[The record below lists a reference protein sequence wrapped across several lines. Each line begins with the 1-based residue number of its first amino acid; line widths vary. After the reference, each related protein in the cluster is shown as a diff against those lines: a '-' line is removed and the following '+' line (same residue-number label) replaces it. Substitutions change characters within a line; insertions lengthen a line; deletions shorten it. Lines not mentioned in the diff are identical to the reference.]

1 MKLSRYCLP
10 ILTAVTLLVGCEDK
24 KMRLDCE
31 KVTLENGLTVLLCQS
46 GQAPVVTVGVMY
58 HVGCNREEKGKTGFA
73 HLFEHLMFSE
83 SQHVPPKVAWKLIQG
98 LGGTMNGW
106 TSTDHTFYHETV
118 PISGLEAALW
128 MESDRM
134 GYLLPTMTPQA
145 LAVQQGVVINE
156 KRQTEGNVPY
166 GYEWEIKNK
175 LIYGEDHP
183 CGHTVIGKTLDIANA
198 KLADVQ
204 AFHEKYYI
212 PNNATLV
219 ICGKFDREE
228 TMKLVEKYFGDIP
241 AGAPIS
247 DPKEAPVALPK
258 ELNYYY
264 LDKLATAPDLSFVYP
279 AVNEFSKESVPLKAL
294 SFLLGAGKEAPM
306 YRRLVET
313 KLAPSVDVYADG
325 CDLAGEFTVS
335 ARLLPGVK
343 VEDAYKA
350 VGEAYRDFENSRDT
364 LQKELDRYKAKCL
377 REFYTRLEKSIDKA
391 FLLAYS
397 DEYAGSWNRLNEM
410 ADQMESVTL
419 DDVFEVYE
427 KYVKGKPCLVFTTL
441 PPDKENLV
449 MAGSVK
455 WPEIKE
461 PAVDES
467 GFGQPGEGYQA
478 VKDLPSSFDR
488 SKIPAEGPLPKLEP
502 PKVQREKI
510 GGKIDVIVDNDPSL
524 PLAEVSF
531 ILHGGQQRETLEN
544 SGITKLTAELLLE
557 GTKKLKAAE
566 FDGAVRDL
574 GAGVSAK
581 PSVDCVLLRA
591 QTVSSNLKELM
602 PLLEQALLEPSF
614 TQEDFERVKARQ
626 LEQLR
631 QEMSDPESMADNLF
645 SQSVYGPVPV
655 AMPFNGREESLM
667 KITREDV
674 EKYYREVFRRSRLS
688 AAAAGDITLDELK
701 DYAKNIF
708 AAYEEAEFLPEPGE
722 IEPYDYPAGKLV
734 EKILPDAGQSEI
746 RVGLPAMNCKS
757 EDYFKGYLMNFML
770 GGCFSSRLNLVL
782 REEKAYTYGASSYFD
797 AEKCCG
803 SFLASTAV
811 DAQYTRES
819 LDIIKDIMEK
829 YPETLTQEDLDYT
842 KSTCAKSLLRRG
854 ETIGDR
860 RAVLETILRFDH
872 PVDFLLKRSKIIEDI
887 TLDEIKALA
896 KKYVVPEKMT
906 TVVVGPKEEPTI
918 FDQIK
923 SQDGEL
929 FSFELDGKPYKG
941 FADFPT
947 IEEKSERTKDG
958 ETYCKKVKVSDELV
972 GEIQAK
978 HNDKYDQTEYTIYFT
993 NVGDKP
999 SQVISKLRALDT
1011 VFAGDHPVLRGI
1023 GGDYQ
1028 EHHKPYEHDLTQGD
1042 GNVAFLSLSG
1052 RPTHQTFP
1060 YYDLVLGEGGIFLAL
1075 GWAGTFGARFERE
1088 EGETRVIL
1096 KSDVFLEASLLPG
1109 EKIRTGLVVLLP
1121 YEGRDKTK
1129 AWNLW
1134 RRWFIECNMPRANAQ
1149 GDPIKPFTAV
1159 GFNPDAGKEHIEQW
1173 DGSSAE
1179 DSTTWKRTLD
1189 KLVQEDLV
1197 ADVHWFDAGW
1207 YSDPNKNTPG
1217 LYWYTS
1223 VGSWEV
1229 DPVKWPGETLK
1240 EYFDACREKGMV
1252 NLMWFEPERVTS
1264 VEGLVKNYGYKP
1276 EWAINDG
1283 AQYRQT
1289 TNDLGN
1295 KECFEWTKERV
1306 LGTMKRVGAD
1316 IYREDNNFSHAPNW
1330 KFHDEEETKRLGI
1343 PRSGLTENFLIQGH
1357 YALWDAIIDFQKT
1370 RNGCTYV
1377 DSCASGGGRNDIES
1391 MRRGIPFMRSDADRT
1406 TSGLRLSMT
1415 STLPYWIPFHGSNNK
1430 ETKGELDPPS
1440 GKGNDFYI
1448 SRASYLPAAW
1458 QIGGQVTQNPDLD
1471 LQLMRDVMKEWR
1483 SVSDLLL
1490 KDLYV
1495 LTPWHA
1501 EDDLKGWTA
1510 FAYHDPDTDE
1520 AAVLAFRQDECEEA
1534 DYILKLPFADPDK
1547 TYAIADADTKKTT
1560 ERKGSELIEGIKA
1573 TLPEKRS
1580 SLLWRITSK

>member
-10 ILTAVTLLVGCEDK
+10 ILTALTLTVGCEDE
-24 KMRLDCE
+24 KMRLSCE
-31 KVTLENGLTVLLCQS
+31 KVTLNNGLTVLLCQE
-46 GQAPVVTVGVMY
+46 GYAPVVTVGVLY

-83 SQHVPPKVAWKLIQG
+83 SQHVPPKVAWKMIQG

-106 TSTDHTFYHETV
+106 TSVDHTFYHETV
-118 PISGLEAALW
+118 PVSGMEDAMW
-128 MESDRM
+128 MEADRM

-156 KRQTEGNVPY
+156 KRQTEVNVPY
-166 GYEWEIKNK
+166 GYDWEIKSK
-175 LIYGEDHP
+175 LMYGPDHP
-183 CGHTVIGKTLDIANA
+183 CGHTVIGNMEDLTNA

-212 PNNATLV
+212 PRNATLV
-219 ICGKFDREE
+219 LCGRFDRDEA
-228 TMKLVEKYFGDIP
+228 LRLAEKYFGDIP
-241 AGAPIS
+241 GGTALP
-247 DPKEAPVALPK
+247 DPKPRPIKLEK
-258 ELNYYY
+258 DLNYHY
-264 LDKLATAPDLSFVYP
+264 LDKLAGAPDISVVFP
-279 AVNEFSKESVPLKAL
+279 GTHEFSDDSIPMKAL
-294 SFLLGAGKEAPM
+294 AALLGTGKGSPV
-306 YRRLVET
+306 YRHLVEK
-313 KLAPSVDVYADG
+313 KLAPSAEVYSDG
-325 CDLAGEFTVS
+325 CDLTGEFTIT
-335 ARLLPGVK
+335 ARLLPGVTADEAK
-343 VEDAYKA
+343 NAIKDALK
-350 VGEAYRDFENSRDT
+350 DFEDNFSSYE
-364 LQKELDRYKAKCL
+364 KELDRYKARCL
-377 REFYTRLEKSIDKA
+377 REFYAKLQKSIDKA

-410 ADQMESVTL
+410 ADQMESVTM
-419 DDVFEVYE
+419 DDIKRVYE
-427 KYVKGKPCLVFTTL
+427 TYVKGKPSFTLTLLPADQAELAMKDSTLV
-441 PPDKENLV
+441 
-449 MAGSVK
+449 
-455 WPEIKE
+455 PEIKE
-461 PAVDES
+461 PVVDES
-467 GFGQPGEGYQA
+467 RFGQPGEGYQA

-488 SKIPAEGPLPKLEP
+488 SKIPPEGKLPEI
-502 PKVQREKI
+502 KVQEVQEEKI
-510 GGKIDVIVDNDPSL
+510 GDNIRLMVEKDETL
-524 PLAEVSF
+524 PMAEITF
-531 ILHGGQQRETLEN
+531 ILHGGQAKETLLN
-544 SGITKLTAELLLE
+544 SGITTLTAAMLLE
-557 GTKKLKAAE
+557 GTEDYDSLQ

-574 GAGVSAK
+574 GVALSARATAD
-581 PSVDCVLLRA
+581 SVLVRV
-591 QTVSSNLKELM
+591 QTLSSNIPKLF
-602 PLLEQALLEPSF
+602 PLLEQALTKPAF
-614 TQEDFERVKARQ
+614 RKEDLARVKARQ
-626 LEQLR
+626 LDQLR
-631 QEMSDPESMADNLF
+631 QDAIDPECLADNLF
-645 SQSVYGPVPV
+645 YENVYGRVPA
-655 AMPFNGREESLM
+655 AMPLNGTIES
-667 KITREDV
+667 V
-674 EKYYREVFRRSRLS
+674 EKLSEKDVADYYKNVFANSPLS
-688 AAAAGDITLDELK
+688 IAAVGDIDLEELK
-701 DYAKNIF
+701 ELSSGIIEFYSKAKADK
-708 AAYEEAEFLPEPGE
+708 AAPQVFEKFVPGRKVLKKSE
-722 IEPYDYPAGKLV
+722 
-734 EKILPDAGQSEI
+734 DAAQSEI
-746 RVGLPAMNCKS
+746 RVGLPAMSCQD
-757 EDYFKGYLMNFML
+757 EEYFKAHLMNFML
-770 GGCFSSRLNLVL
+770 GGCFSSRLNIVL
-782 REEKAYTYGASSYFD
+782 REEKAFTYGASSYFD
-797 AEKCCG
+797 AEKDFG
-803 SFLASTAV
+803 AYVISTAV
-811 DAQYTRES
+811 DAAHTEES
-819 LDIIKDIMEK
+819 LEIINDIVKK
-829 YPETLTQEDLDYT
+829 YADDLSEEDLEYT
-842 KSTCAKSLLRRG
+842 KATVAKSLVRRG
-854 ETIGDR
+854 ETVSDR
-860 RAVLETILRFDH
+860 RLLLETMLRFGYPIDYL
-872 PVDFLLKRSKIIEDI
+872 VKRQKITENI
-887 TLDEIKALA
+887 TLSEMKALA
-896 KKYVVPEKMT
+896 KKYIDPAKMT
-906 TVVVGPKEEPTI
+906 TVVVGPKDETTI

-923 SQDGEL
+923 NEDGEL

-947 IEEKSERTKDG
+947 IEEKSEQTKDG
-958 ETYCKKVKVSDELV
+958 ESYSKKVKISDELV

-999 SQVISKLRALDT
+999 SPVISKLRALDT

-1023 GGDYQ
+1023 GGDFQ
-1028 EHHKPYEHDLTQGD
+1028 EHHKPYEHDLTQGE
-1042 GNVAFLSLSG
+1042 GKVAFLSLSG

-1060 YYDLVLGEGGIFLAL
+1060 YYDLVLGEGGIFIAL

-1129 AWNLW
+1129 AWNYW

-1229 DPVKWPGETLK
+1229 DPVKWPGESLR

-1370 RNGCTYV
+1370 RGGCTYV

-1458 QIGGQVTQNPDLD
+1458 HIGGQVTQNPELD
-1471 LQLMRDVMKEWR
+1471 LKLMRDVMKEWR
-1483 SVSDLLL
+1483 SLSDLLL

-1510 FAYHDPDTDE
+1510 FAYHDPETDE

-1534 DYILKLPFADPDK
+1534 DYILKLPFADPAK
-1547 TYAIADADTKKTT
+1547 TYAIRDEDSGKVW
-1560 ERKGSELIEGIKA
+1560 ESKGSELRDGVKA

-1580 SLLWRITSK
+1580 SLLWRITSL

>member
-10 ILTAVTLLVGCEDK
+10 ILTALTLTVGCEDE
-24 KMRLDCE
+24 KMRLSCE
-31 KVTLENGLTVLLCQS
+31 KVTLNNGLTVLLCQE
-46 GQAPVVTVGVMY
+46 GYAPVVTVGVLY

-83 SQHVPPKVAWKLIQG
+83 SQHVPPKVAWKMIQG

-106 TSTDHTFYHETV
+106 TSVDHTFYHETV
-118 PISGLEAALW
+118 PVSGMEDAMW
-128 MESDRM
+128 MEADRM

-156 KRQTEGNVPY
+156 KRQTEVNVPY
-166 GYEWEIKNK
+166 GYDWEIKSK
-175 LIYGEDHP
+175 LMYGPDHP
-183 CGHTVIGKTLDIANA
+183 CGHTVIGNMEDLTNA

-212 PNNATLV
+212 PRNATLV
-219 ICGKFDREE
+219 LCGRFDRDEA
-228 TMKLVEKYFGDIP
+228 LRLAEKYFGDIP
-241 AGAPIS
+241 GGTALP
-247 DPKEAPVALPK
+247 DPKPRPIKLEK
-258 ELNYYY
+258 DLNYHY
-264 LDKLATAPDLSFVYP
+264 LDKLAGAPDISVVFP
-279 AVNEFSKESVPLKAL
+279 GTHEFSDDSIPLKAL
-294 SFLLGAGKEAPM
+294 AALLGTGKGSPV
-306 YRRLVET
+306 YRHLVEK
-313 KLAPSVDVYADG
+313 KLAPSAEVYSDG
-325 CDLAGEFTVS
+325 CDLTGEFTIT
-335 ARLLPGVK
+335 ARLLPGVTAEEARNAIK
-343 VEDAYKA
+343 DALK
-350 VGEAYRDFENSRDT
+350 DFEDNFSSYE
-364 LQKELDRYKAKCL
+364 KELDRYKARCL
-377 REFYTRLEKSIDKA
+377 REFYAKLQKSIDKA

-410 ADQMESVTL
+410 ADQMESVTM
-419 DDVFEVYE
+419 DDIKRVYE
-427 KYVKGKPCLVFTTL
+427 TYVKGKPSFTLTLLPADQAKLAMKDSTLV
-441 PPDKENLV
+441 
-449 MAGSVK
+449 
-455 WPEIKE
+455 PEIKE
-461 PAVDES
+461 PVVDES
-467 GFGQPGEGYQA
+467 RFGQPGEGYQA

-488 SKIPAEGPLPKLEP
+488 SKIPPEGKLPEI
-502 PKVQREKI
+502 KVQEVQEEKI
-510 GGKIDVIVDNDPSL
+510 GDNIRLMVEKDETL
-524 PLAEVSF
+524 PMAEITF
-531 ILHGGQQRETLEN
+531 ILHGGQAKETLLN
-544 SGITKLTAELLLE
+544 SGITTLTAAMLLE
-557 GTKKLKAAE
+557 GTEDYDSLQ

-574 GAGVSAK
+574 GVALSARATAD
-581 PSVDCVLLRA
+581 SVLVRV
-591 QTVSSNLKELM
+591 QTLSSNIPKLF
-602 PLLEQALLEPSF
+602 PLLEQTLTKPAF
-614 TQEDFERVKARQ
+614 RKEDLARVKARQ
-626 LEQLR
+626 LDQLR
-631 QEMSDPESMADNLF
+631 QDAIDPECLADNLF
-645 SQSVYGPVPV
+645 YENVYGRVPA
-655 AMPFNGREESLM
+655 AMPLNGTIES
-667 KITREDV
+667 V
-674 EKYYREVFRRSRLS
+674 EKLSEKDVADYYKNVFANSPLS
-688 AAAAGDITLDELK
+688 IAAVGDIDLEELK
-701 DYAKNIF
+701 ELSSGIIEFYSKAKADK
-708 AAYEEAEFLPEPGE
+708 AAPPAFEKFVPGR
-722 IEPYDYPAGKLV
+722 
-734 EKILPDAGQSEI
+734 KILKKSEDAAQSEI
-746 RVGLPAMNCKS
+746 RVGLPAMCCQD
-757 EDYFKGYLMNFML
+757 EEYFKAHLMNFML
-770 GGCFSSRLNLVL
+770 GGCFSSRLNIVL
-782 REEKAYTYGASSYFD
+782 REEKAFTYGASSYFD
-797 AEKCCG
+797 AEKDFG
-803 SFLASTAV
+803 AYVISTAV
-811 DAQYTRES
+811 DAAHTEES
-819 LDIIKDIMEK
+819 LEIINDIVKK
-829 YPETLTQEDLDYT
+829 YADDLSEEDLAYT
-842 KSTCAKSLLRRG
+842 KATVAKSLVRRG
-854 ETIGDR
+854 ETVSDR
-860 RAVLETILRFDH
+860 RQLLETMLRFDY
-872 PVDFLLKRSKIIEDI
+872 PIDYLLKRQKITENV
-887 TLDEIKALA
+887 TLSEMKALA
-896 KKYVVPEKMT
+896 KKYIDPAKMT
-906 TVVVGPKEEPTI
+906 TVVVGPKDETTI

-923 SQDGEL
+923 NEDGEL

-941 FADFPT
+941 FAGFPT
-947 IEEKSERTKDG
+947 IEEKSEQTKDG
-958 ETYCKKVKVSDELV
+958 ESYSKKVKISDELV

-999 SQVISKLRALDT
+999 SPVISKLRALDT

-1023 GGDYQ
+1023 GGDFQ
-1028 EHHKPYEHDLTQGD
+1028 EHHKPYEHDLSQGE
-1042 GNVAFLSLSG
+1042 GKVAFLSLSG

-1060 YYDLVLGEGGIFLAL
+1060 YYDLVLGEGGIFIAL
-1075 GWAGTFGARFERE
+1075 GWAGTFGARFERDE
-1088 EGETRVIL
+1088 SETRVIL

-1129 AWNLW
+1129 AWNYW

-1149 GDPIKPFTAV
+1149 GDPIKPFTAMC
-1159 GFNPDAGKEHIEQW
+1159 FNCDAGKEHIEQW

-1229 DPVKWPGETLK
+1229 DSVKWPGETLR
-1240 EYFDACREKGMV
+1240 EYFDACRELGMA

-1283 AQYRQT
+1283 AKYRQT

-1330 KFHDEEETKRLGI
+1330 KFHDEEETKRLGV
-1343 PRSGLTENFLIQGH
+1343 PRQGITENFLIQGH

-1370 RNGCTYV
+1370 RGGCTYV

-1471 LQLMRDVMKEWR
+1471 LQLMKDVMKEWR

-1547 TYAIADADTKKTT
+1547 TYAVTDTDTKKTT
-1560 ERKGSELIEGIKA
+1560 EHKGAELQQGLKA

>member
-10 ILTAVTLLVGCEDK
+10 ILTALTLTVGCEDD
-24 KMRLDCE
+24 KMRLSCE
-31 KVTLENGLTVLLCQS
+31 KVTLGNGLTVLLCQE
-46 GQAPVVTVGVMY
+46 GYAPVVTVGVLY

-106 TSTDHTFYHETV
+106 TSVDHTFYHETV
-118 PISGLEAALW
+118 PISGMEDAMW
-128 MESDRM
+128 MEADRM

-156 KRQTEGNVPY
+156 KRQTEVNVPY
-166 GYEWEIKNK
+166 GYDWEIKSK
-175 LIYGEDHP
+175 LMYGPDHP
-183 CGHTVIGKTLDIANA
+183 CGHTVIGNMEDLTNA

-212 PNNATLV
+212 PRNATLV
-219 ICGKFDREE
+219 LCGRFDRDEA
-228 TMKLVEKYFGDIP
+228 LRLAEKYFGDIP
-241 AGAPIS
+241 GGTALP
-247 DPKEAPVALPK
+247 DPKPRPIKLEK
-258 ELNYYY
+258 DLNYHY
-264 LDKLATAPDLSFVYP
+264 LDKLAGAPDISVVFP
-279 AVNEFSKESVPLKAL
+279 GTHEFSIDSIPLKAL
-294 SFLLGAGKEAPM
+294 AALLGTGKGSPV
-306 YRRLVET
+306 YRHLVEK
-313 KLAPSVDVYADG
+313 KLAPSAEVYSDG
-325 CDLAGEFTVS
+325 CDLTGEFTIT

-343 VEDAYKA
+343 AEEARNAIKDALK
-350 VGEAYRDFENSRDT
+350 DFEDNFSSYE
-364 LQKELDRYKAKCL
+364 KELERYKARCL
-377 REFYTRLEKSIDKA
+377 REFYSKLQKSIDKA

-410 ADQMESVTL
+410 ADQMESVTM
-419 DDVFEVYE
+419 DDIKRVYE
-427 KYVKGKPCLVFTTL
+427 TYVKGKPSFTLTILPADQGGLAMKDSTLV
-441 PPDKENLV
+441 
-449 MAGSVK
+449 
-455 WPEIKE
+455 PEIKE
-461 PAVDES
+461 PFVDES
-467 GFGQPGEGYQA
+467 RFGQPGEGCQT

-488 SKIPAEGPLPKLEP
+488 SKIPPEGKLPEI
-502 PKVQREKI
+502 KVQKVQEEKI
-510 GGKIDVIVDNDPSL
+510 GGNIRLMVEKDETL
-524 PLAEVSF
+524 PMAEITF
-531 ILHGGQQRETLEN
+531 ILHGGQAKETLLN
-544 SGITKLTAELLLE
+544 SGITTLTAAMLLE
-557 GTKKLKAAE
+557 GTEDYDSLR

-574 GAGVSAK
+574 GVALSTRATAD
-581 PSVDCVLLRA
+581 SVLVRV
-591 QTVSSNLKELM
+591 QTLSSNVPKLF
-602 PLLEQALLEPSF
+602 PLLEQALTKPAF
-614 TQEDFERVKARQ
+614 RKEDFARVKARQ
-626 LEQLR
+626 LDQLR
-631 QEMSDPESMADNLF
+631 QDAIDPECLADNLF
-645 SQSVYGPVPV
+645 YENVYGRVPA
-655 AMPFNGREESLM
+655 AMPLNGTIES
-667 KITREDV
+667 V
-674 EKYYREVFRRSRLS
+674 EKLSEKDVADYYKNVFANSPLS
-688 AAAAGDITLDELK
+688 IAAVGDIDIEELK
-701 DYAKNIF
+701 ELSSGIIEFYSKAKAEK
-708 AAYEEAEFLPEPGE
+708 AAPPVFEKFVPGRKVLKKSE
-722 IEPYDYPAGKLV
+722 
-734 EKILPDAGQSEI
+734 DAAQSEI
-746 RVGLPAMNCKS
+746 RVGLPAMSCQD
-757 EDYFKGYLMNFML
+757 EEYFKSHLMNFML
-770 GGCFSSRLNLVL
+770 GGCFSARLNIVL

-797 AEKCCG
+797 AEKDYG
-803 SFLASTAV
+803 AYVISTAV
-811 DAQYTRES
+811 DAAHTEES
-819 LDIIKDIMEK
+819 LEIINDIVKK
-829 YPETLTQEDLDYT
+829 YADDLSEEDLAYT
-842 KSTCAKSLLRRG
+842 KATVAKSLVRRG
-854 ETIGDR
+854 ETVSDR
-860 RAVLETILRFDH
+860 RQLLETMLRFDY
-872 PVDFLLKRSKIIEDI
+872 PIDYLLKRQKITENV
-887 TLDEIKALA
+887 TLSEMKALA
-896 KKYVVPEKMT
+896 KKYIDPAKMT
-906 TVVVGPKEEPTI
+906 TVVVGPKDETTI

-923 SQDGEL
+923 NEDGEL

-947 IEEKSERTKDG
+947 IEEKSEQTKDG
-958 ETYCKKVKVSDELV
+958 ESYSKKVKISDELV

-978 HNDKYDQTEYTIYFT
+978 HNDKYDETEYTIYFT

-999 SQVISKLRALDT
+999 SPVISKLRALDT

-1023 GGDYQ
+1023 GGDFQ
-1028 EHHKPYEHDLTQGD
+1028 EHHKPYEHDLSQGE
-1042 GNVAFLSLSG
+1042 GKVAFLSLSG

-1060 YYDLVLGEGGIFLAL
+1060 YYDLVLGEGGIFIAL

-1129 AWNLW
+1129 AWNYW

-1189 KLVQEDLV
+1189 KLVKEDLV

-1207 YSDPNKNTPG
+1207 YSDPNKNTAG

-1229 DPVKWPGETLK
+1229 DPVKWPGESLR

-1370 RNGCTYV
+1370 RGGCTYV

-1415 STLPYWIPFHGSNNK
+1415 STLPYWIPFHGSSNK
-1430 ETKGELDPPS
+1430 ETKGELDPAAGRGP
-1440 GKGNDFYI
+1440 DQYI

-1458 QIGGQVTQNPDLD
+1458 HIGGQVTQNPDLD

-1483 SVSDLLL
+1483 SLSDLLL

-1495 LTPWHA
+1495 LTPFHA

-1510 FAYHDPDTDE
+1510 FAYHDPETDE

-1547 TYAIADADTKKTT
+1547 TYAITDADTKKTV
-1560 ERKGSELIEGIKA
+1560 ERKGAELIEGLKA

-1580 SLLWRITSK
+1580 SLIWRIKSL